1 LFGPPVLTLLAAL
14 LIQSPMTATICI
26 YGGLAGGIVC
36 GIMLGLKADLTWPFR
51 FLLCLL
57 FAAVM
62 SVACISLCFVGCSLG
77 SIYKLH

>member
-1 LFGPPVLTLLAAL
+1 
-14 LIQSPMTATICI
+14 
-26 YGGLAGGIVC
+26 
-36 GIMLGLKADLTWPFR
+36 MLGLKADLTWPFR